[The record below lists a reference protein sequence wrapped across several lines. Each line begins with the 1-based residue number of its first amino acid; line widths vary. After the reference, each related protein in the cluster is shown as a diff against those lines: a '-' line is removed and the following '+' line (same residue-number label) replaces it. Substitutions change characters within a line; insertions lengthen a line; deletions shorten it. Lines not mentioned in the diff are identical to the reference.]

1 MIFRLMCVRVKWVPL
16 YSVLHSYTV
25 EYVDLINQPQLLEQ
39 KRGRL
44 TTLEENPSHCYVWMC
59 SKMGDEKK
67 KESSGLLK
75 ILLN

>member
-1 MIFRLMCVRVKWVPL
+1 MFVLSGFYCIL
-16 YSVLHSYTV
+16 YYIHIQLY
-25 EYVDLINQPQLLEQ
+25 EYVDLIDQPQLLEQ

-44 TTLEENPSHCYVWMC
+44 TTLDDNPSHCYVWMC